1 MLTTRGEQ
9 TEVVTVDGH
18 DIRLSNLDKVLY
30 PATGTTKRDVI
41 EYYAAVA
48 ATMLPHVQDRP
59 VTRKRWPNGVEEQPF
74 FQKDLGAG
82 TPDWVQRRTIEHKHS
97 TNTYP
102 LANDAATLVWLAQ
115 IASLE
120 VHVPQWTFGPRGA
133 THDPDRLV
141 LDLDPGEGAGLPECV
156 EVAHLAKEILDE
168 MGLDTVPVTS
178 GSKGIHLYAALD
190 GRQTSA
196 QVTDVA
202 HELARA
208 LEADHPDLVVSDMK
222 KALRGGKV
230 LVDWSQ
236 NNGNKTTVAPYSL
249 RGRSHPWVAAPR
261 TWRELARSAAADL
274 RQLDHTEVLARIKR
288 RRDPMTTLTPGRVD
302 AAALPEGDAD
312 DDHDAAPG
320 RDSLTTYRAKRDPS
334 RTPEPVPAEAP
345 RPGDDGRS
353 FVIQEHHARRLHWD
367 FRLERDG
374 VLVSWAL
381 PKGEPTDPGTNHLAV
396 QTEDHPLEY
405 GTFAGTIAKGEYGG
419 GTVTIWDSGTYELE
433 KWRDD
438 EVIVVLHGE
447 QHGDRR
453 LALIR
458 TREGEGEGAHGAPK
472 SQWLI
477 HRTKSQ
483 DGVGSGEGPAGSG
496 SAPEGDARA
505 DLPSGRSSLAA
516 SRQAQPRRRASS
528 PSDASAG
535 RSPSADDDAASA
547 SSSGSGARGRGAGS
561 GGPSRSGAPSPARTY
576 TAMLATLGKRGDV
589 VGGAEGEW
597 AYEMKWDGIRT
608 LARVQQE
615 DGLGRAR
622 VSMTS
627 RNGKGQGP
635 GYPDVVEG
643 LGRAVAGEA
652 VVDGEIVALD
662 GRGRPSFGLLQRR
675 MNLADP
681 REIEA
686 AAKEVPAQL
695 FLFDVLEQDGE
706 PLVDLPYS
714 ERRERLEALVTE
726 NDVVKV
732 PPAFEGDFD
741 GAWQTS
747 AELGLEGVVAKRVDS
762 TYSLGRRSRAW
773 IKVKHALTQE
783 VVVGGWRPGNGNRAG
798 LVGSLLVGVPD
809 GDGTLRYVGRVGT
822 GFSDK
827 ALRDATE
834 RLAALARQ
842 TSPLADVPRAD
853 ARDAHWVSPRLVGE
867 VEFAEWTGDQ
877 RLRQPRWRGW
887 RPDKDPADVRK
898 E

>member
-1 MLTTRGEQ
+1 MLTTPGEQ

-18 DIRLSNLDKVLY
+18 DLRLTNLDKVLY
-30 PATGTTKRDVI
+30 PATGTTKRDVV

-48 ATMLPHVQDRP
+48 ATMLPHVADRP
-59 VTRKRWPNGVEEQPF
+59 VTRKRWPNGVEEHPF
-74 FQKDLGAG
+74 FQKDLAAG
-82 TPDWVQRRTIEHKHS
+82 TPDWVQRRTIEHQHS

-102 LANDAATLVWLAQ
+102 LANDAATLVWLGQ

-120 VHVPQWTFGPRGA
+120 VHVPQWQFGPRGG

-156 EVAHLAKEILDE
+156 EVAHLAKEILDG
-168 MGLDTVPVTS
+168 MGLGTVPVTS

-196 QVTDVA
+196 QVTSVA

-261 TWRELARSAAADL
+261 TWRELARSSAADL

-288 RRDPMTTLTPGRVD
+288 RKDPMSDLTPGRVD
-302 AAALPEGDAD
+302 AGAVPDAGSDPD
-312 DDHDAAPG
+312 DDAPGEAHRERPG
-320 RDSLTTYRAKRDPS
+320 RDSLAVYRSKRDPA
-334 RTPEPVPAEAP
+334 RTPEPVPAETPAP
-345 RPGDDGRS
+345 REGGDS
-353 FVIQEHHARRLHWD
+353 FVIQEHHASRLHWD

-405 GTFAGTIAKGEYGG
+405 GTFAGTIAQGEYGG
-419 GTVTIWDSGTYELE
+419 GTVTIWDSGTYDLE

-438 EVIVVLHGE
+438 EVIVVLHSDHDD
-447 QHGDRR
+447 QHEHRGDRR

-458 TREGEGEGAHGAPK
+458 TKAAEGEGAHGAPK

-483 DGVGSGEGPAGSG
+483 PSASGSVGSAGSGEAEDGEVRAVFHPA
-496 SAPEGDARA
+496 A
-505 DLPSGRSSLAA
+505 RSSRPPA
-516 SRQAQPRRRASS
+516 SPTTTARTS
-528 PSDASAG
+528 PSSASAVG
-535 RSPSADDDAASA
+535 SPSADDDAGSA
-547 SSSGSGARGRGAGS
+547 SSSGSGARVR
-561 GGPSRSGAPSPARTY
+561 RY
-576 TAMLATLGKRGDV
+576 QAMLATLGKRSDV
-589 VGGAEGEW
+589 VGDAGEW

-608 LARVQQE
+608 LARVEQE
-615 DGLGRAR
+615 EGHGRAR
-622 VSMTS
+622 VSMAS
-627 RNGKGQGP
+627 RNGKDQGP
-635 GYPDVVEG
+635 GYPDVVEA

-662 GRGRPSFGLLQRR
+662 GKGRPSFGLLQRR

-686 AAKEVPAQL
+686 AAKEVPVQL

-706 PLVDLPYS
+706 PLVDLPYD
-714 ERRERLEALVTE
+714 ERRQRLEALVTE

-747 AELGLEGVVAKRVDS
+747 AELGLEGVMAKRVDS
-762 TYSLGRRSRAW
+762 TYAVGRRSRAW
-773 IKVKHALTQE
+773 IKVKHARTQE

-809 GDGTLRYVGRVGT
+809 GDGALRYVGRVGT

-827 ALRDATE
+827 ALRDATD
-834 RLAALARQ
+834 RLARLARK
-842 TSPLADVPRAD
+842 TPPLVDVPRAD
-853 ARDAHWVSPRLVGE
+853 ARDAHWVSPQLVGE
-867 VEFAEWTGDQ
+867 VEFAEWTGDA

>member
-1 MLTTRGEQ
+1 MLTTPGEQ
-9 TEVVTVDGH
+9 TEVVTVEGH
-18 DIRLSNLDKVLY
+18 DIRLTNLDKVLY
-30 PATGTTKRDVI
+30 PATGTTKREVI

-48 ATMLPHVQDRP
+48 ATMLPHVVDRP
-59 VTRKRWPNGVEEQPF
+59 VTRKRWPNGVDEQPF

-120 VHVPQWTFGPRGA
+120 VHVPQWAFGPRGGV
-133 THDPDRLV
+133 HDPDRLV
-141 LDLDPGEGAGLPECV
+141 LDLDPGEGAGLAECV

-249 RGRSHPWVAAPR
+249 RGRSQPWVAAPR
-261 TWRELARSAAADL
+261 TWRELARSSAAEL

-302 AAALPEGDAD
+302 PAALPDARDED
-312 DDHDAAPG
+312 DDPHDEAQPVA
-320 RDSLTTYRAKRDPS
+320 RDSLTTYRSKRDPS
-334 RTPEPVPAEAP
+334 RTAEPVPADPP
-345 RPGDDGRS
+345 RSGDEGRS
-353 FVIQEHHARRLHWD
+353 FVIQEHHASRLHWD

-458 TREGEGEGAHGAPK
+458 TKAADGEGAHGAPK

-483 DGVGSGEGPAGSG
+483 DGIGSVDGVGSGEAEDGEVRAVFHPA
-496 SAPEGDARA
+496 A
-505 DLPSGRSSLAA
+505 RSSRPPA
-516 SRQAQPRRRASS
+516 SPTTTAHTS
-528 PSDASAG
+528 PSSASAV
-535 RSPSADDDAASA
+535 RSASGGDDGASA
-547 SSSGSGARGRGAGS
+547 SSSGSGARG
-561 GGPSRSGAPSPARTY
+561 RTY

-589 VGGAEGEW
+589 VGGGGDEGEW
-597 AYEMKWDGIRT
+597 AFEMKWDGIRT
-608 LARVQQE
+608 IARVEQE
-615 DGLGRAR
+615 EGLGRAR

-627 RNGKGQGP
+627 RNAKDQGP

-662 GRGRPSFGLLQRR
+662 ARGRPSFGLLQRR

-706 PLVDLPYS
+706 SLVDLPYS

-741 GAWQTS
+741 GAWETS
-747 AELGLEGVVAKRVDS
+747 ATLGLEGVMAKRVDS
-762 TYSLGRRSRAW
+762 TYGPGRRSRAW
-773 IKVKHALTQE
+773 IKVKHARTQE

-809 GDGTLRYVGRVGT
+809 GDGELRYVGRVGT

-827 ALRDATE
+827 ALRDATD
-834 RLAALARQ
+834 RLAKLARR
-842 TSPLADVPRAD
+842 TTPLTDVPRAD
-853 ARDAHWVSPRLVGE
+853 TRDAHWVSPRLVGE

-887 RPDKDPADVRK
+887 RPDKDPADVSR

>member
-1 MLTTRGEQ
+1 M
-9 TEVVTVDGH
+9 
-18 DIRLSNLDKVLY
+18 
-30 PATGTTKRDVI
+30 
-41 EYYAAVA
+41 
-48 ATMLPHVQDRP
+48 
-59 VTRKRWPNGVEEQPF
+59 
-74 FQKDLGAG
+74 
-82 TPDWVQRRTIEHKHS
+82 QRRTIEHKHS

-120 VHVPQWTFGPRGA
+120 VHVPQWAFGPRGGA
-133 THDPDRLV
+133 HHPDRLV

-190 GRQTSA
+190 ERQTSA

-208 LEADHPDLVVSDMK
+208 LEADHPGLVVSDMK

-261 TWRELARSAAADL
+261 TWRELARSGAADL

-302 AAALPEGDAD
+302 AAALPDTGDTD
-312 DDHDAAPG
+312 DDGDRGDQPSA
-320 RDSLTTYRAKRDPS
+320 RDSLTTYRAKRDPA

-345 RPGDDGRS
+345 TPRDDGNS
-353 FVIQEHHARRLHWD
+353 FVIQEHHASRLHWD

-438 EVIVVLHGE
+438 EVIVVLHGTK
-447 QHGDRR
+447 HGDRR

-458 TREGEGEGAHGAPK
+458 TKAAKGEGAHGAPK

-483 DGVGSGEGPAGSG
+483 DGVELGSGDGPAGSG
-496 SAPEGDARA
+496 PAAAGADVRA
-505 DLPSGRSSLAA
+505 VHHPAARSSRPPA
-516 SRQAQPRRRASS
+516 SPATTARTS
-528 PSDASAG
+528 PPSTASAV
-535 RSPSADDDAASA
+535 RSPSGDDGAGPAW
-547 SSSGSGARGRGAGS
+547 SSGSRARGRAYS
-561 GGPSRSGAPSPARTY
+561 
-576 TAMLATLGKRGDV
+576 AMLATLGKRADV
-589 VGGAEGEW
+589 VGGGADEDEW
-597 AYEMKWDGIRT
+597 AFEMKWDGIRT
-608 LARVQQE
+608 IARVEQE

-627 RNGKGQGP
+627 RNGKDQGP

-662 GRGRPSFGLLQRR
+662 AQGRPSFGLLQRR

-686 AAKEVPAQL
+686 AARQVPAQL

-706 PLVDLPYS
+706 PLVDLPYR

-732 PPAFEGDFD
+732 PPAFDGDFD
-741 GAWQTS
+741 HAWKTS
-747 AELGLEGVVAKRVDS
+747 GRLGLEGVVAKRTDS
-762 TYSLGRRSRAW
+762 TYGQGRRSRAW
-773 IKVKHALTQE
+773 IKLKHARTQE
-783 VVVGGWRPGNGNRAG
+783 VVVGGWRPGNGNRSG

-809 GDGTLRYVGRVGT
+809 GDGDLRYVGRVGT
-822 GFSDK
+822 GFSDA

-834 RLAALARQ
+834 RLARLARK
-842 TSPLADVPRAD
+842 TTPLTDVPRAD
-853 ARDAHWVSPRLVGE
+853 TRDAHWVSPKLVGE
-867 VEFAEWTGDQ
+867 VEFAEWTGDE

-887 RPDKDPADVRK
+887 RPDKDPADVRR